1 MREPAPILVADLF
14 PSLDGH
20 LLSLLRG
27 LGPTDWDRPT
37 VCAGWSV
44 KDVAGH
50 LLDTAT
56 RRLSLDRDRHA
67 PPGPPPDLS
76 TDAKVGIF
84 VNAANRAG
92 VEFYRSVSAPFL
104 IDLIATTTTRLHEVF
119 RGLDPFADAAFPV
132 SWAGESQS
140 PVWFDIARE
149 LTERWHHQQQ
159 IRDAVRADPLT
170 TREFLHPVLDTFM
183 RALPFASRHVTAD
196 DGTLWK
202 VEIGGPAGGT
212 WFLHREAGRWRL
224 VVDADAPPDGTAI
237 LADDDAWRL
246 FTKGFDRTGQTPA
259 VHLHG
264 DRAIGEVVGRMRCI
278 VR

>member
-1 MREPAPILVADLF
+1 MRQPPPILVADLF
-14 PSLDGH
+14 PTLDGH

-27 LGPTDWDRPT
+27 LTSADWGRPT

-76 TDAKVGIF
+76 TDARVGAF

-92 VEFYRSVSAPFL
+92 VEFYRGVSAPL
-104 IDLIATTTTRLHEVF
+104 LVDLMAATTTRLHEFF
-119 RGLDPFADAAFPV
+119 RRLDPLADAAFPV
-132 SWAGESQS
+132 SWAGDSRS
-140 PVWFDIARE
+140 PVWFDVARE

-159 IRDAVRADPLT
+159 IRDAVGAEPLT

-183 RALPFASRHVTAD
+183 RALPHASRSVQAD
-196 DGTLWK
+196 DGALWK
-202 VEIGGPAGGT
+202 CEITGPAGDA
-212 WFLHREAGRWRL
+212 WFLHRETGRWQL
-224 VVDADAPPDGTAI
+224 VVDATATPDATAI

-246 FTKGFDRTGQTPA
+246 FTKGFDRTGQMPA
-259 VHLHG
+259 IRIEG
-264 DRAIGEVVGRMRCI
+264 QPAIGDVVRGMRCI
-278 VR
+278 VG